1 MLSSVITG
9 IISGILA
16 SLILSFI
23 MFGMKPKIAVSDVI
37 CHCGYDEEHRLYE
50 YEIKL
55 VNFSRFNIVDISYSL
70 QHCTRRDK
78 LAQYVEIEPAK
89 APLGFMNAYSPADT
103 MVDYAMRITYFT
115 VEPLELEGD
124 EVMVFIFQARHSFSG
139 ATRFITKEYTAS
151 NIKKAQFAPG
161 ESTDYVLLEAIP
173 RKTFQKTHTV

>member
-1 MLSSVITG
+1 M
-9 IISGILA
+9 LA
-16 SLILSFI
+16 SLIISFI
-23 MFGMKPKIAVSDVI
+23 MFGMKPKIKVSDVI
-37 CHCGYDEEHRLYE
+37 CHCGYDEEQGLFE

-89 APLGFMNAYSPADT
+89 ASLGFMNAYSPTDA

-124 EVMVFIFQARHSFSG
+124 EAMVFIFQARHSFSG
-139 ATRFITKEYTAS
+139 ATKFITKEYTAAD
-151 NIKKAQFAPG
+151 IKKAQFAPG
-161 ESTDYVLLEAIP
+161 ESTDYVLSEPIH
-173 RKTFQKTHTV
+173 RKCFQKARAV